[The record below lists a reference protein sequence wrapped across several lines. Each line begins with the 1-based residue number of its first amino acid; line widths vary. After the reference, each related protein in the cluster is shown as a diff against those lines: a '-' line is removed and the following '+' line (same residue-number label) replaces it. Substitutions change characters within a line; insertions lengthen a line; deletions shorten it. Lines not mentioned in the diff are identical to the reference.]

1 VFTNIDKT
9 LIISLYVDD
18 LLILGRSL
26 GAVSAFK
33 EQFGKM
39 YKINDIGEIRTFLGL
54 EVTRDRAS
62 RTLTI
67 SQKSYAL
74 KLVNEYLGGSDR
86 TDPILTGGIQ
96 TLRKA
101 KQNEP
106 RADISLY

>member
-1 VFTNIDKT
+1 MFTNTDKT

-26 GAVSAFK
+26 GTVSVFK
-33 EQFGKM
+33 EQFSKM
-39 YKINDIGEIRTFLGL
+39 YKINDIGEIRTFLSL
-54 EVTRDRAS
+54 EVTRDQAS
-62 RTLTI
+62 QTLTI

-86 TDPILTGGIQ
+86 TDPTPTGGIQ

>member
-1 VFTNIDKT
+1 VFTNTDKT
-9 LIISLYVDD
+9 LIIGLYVDD
-18 LLILGRSL
+18 ILILGRSL
-26 GAVSAFK
+26 DVVSTFK

-39 YKINDIGEIRTFLGL
+39 YKIKDLREVRTFLGL
-54 EVTRDRAS
+54 EVTRDRAL

-74 KLVNEYLGGSDR
+74 KLVDDYLGGSDR
-86 TDPILTGGIQ
+86 TDPTPTGGIQ

-101 KQNEP
+101 KQNKP